1 LNTDTETPLEPLRKN
16 RLDVA
21 IDAFM
26 VWVILI
32 LACIAAGVV
41 LGWRAVRIVAGK
53 LGVRGS
59 EPDL

>member
-1 LNTDTETPLEPLRKN
+1 LNTDTETPVQPLRKN
-16 RLDVA
+16 RFDVA
-21 IDAFM
+21 IDALM
-26 VWVILI
+26 VWLILI

-41 LGWRAVRIVAGK
+41 LGWRAVRIIAGK